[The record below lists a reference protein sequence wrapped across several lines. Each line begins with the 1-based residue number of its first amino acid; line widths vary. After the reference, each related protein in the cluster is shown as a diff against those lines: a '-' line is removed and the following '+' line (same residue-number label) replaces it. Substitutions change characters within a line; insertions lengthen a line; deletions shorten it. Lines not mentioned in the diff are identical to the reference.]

1 MVEQRDRT
9 VADQPIAAL
18 DAVTHQGALAS
29 VHTRASIPLGA
40 RVLSQAR
47 DVDNVAFEC
56 FECFG
61 VFRHAVSR
69 AIEAPG
75 WDLLR
80 KACNGA

>member
-1 MVEQRDRT
+1 MIEQRDRA

-40 RVLSQAR
+40 RVLSHAR
-47 DVDNVAFEC
+47 DVDNVA

-69 AIEAPG
+69 AIEVPG
-75 WDLLR
+75 WDPLR
-80 KACNGA
+80 KARNGA